1 MKVNDYKEMMDYL
14 TRPEPPKMQV
24 ASVEERVLKR
34 EPFYQQ
40 QQESVQEDKA
50 SPQEDAIPL
59 YQDMQPGI
67 AIEETMPNYVP
78 PNMSPVMPSA
88 PGIPNPQDRILE
100 LATGGRVELKDGTK
114 EPPKFIPMDLESVA
128 FRLFRNNLDNLTYN
142 EKQIVY
148 DYIEENRNK
157 KANGGRIGYADGT
170 PMAGLAITSL
180 RPVNTNMTQE
190 QIDQYINSPI
200 PLGLMIPQNEML
212 PNETYLDFVRRKR
225 KEEIYQ
231 VSPTANIISGTGGF
245 PGGPLSSTT
254 TASDS
259 TPLTVQ
265 ERYNKYLS
273 TAGSK
278 TNNDLY
284 KLYRESIDKK
294 ATGGRVNLANGTE
307 EIYNPEIPSLGET
320 DPIGILEQQLINEK
334 DPIRALALDYQLEK
348 LKKESKAKE
357 IEKEEFKKSQK
368 EKGIKYKEDFPSET
382 EYFLETAK
390 QLMTNPKYFLGKGA
404 KGVVE
409 GTEFLVGQ
417 PLQTL
422 LSQEGKNFEFYQ
434 PVAGEKLGIN
444 KFIEKNVPK
453 NPTTGAL
460 LAGDVA
466 EITGSIA
473 DPFLAYGVGKS
484 ILKKVEKKNKK

>member
-88 PGIPNPQDRILE
+88 PGISNPQDRILE

-157 KANGGRIGYADGT
+157 KANGGRIKLKEG
-170 PMAGLAITSL
+170 S
-180 RPVNTNMTQE
+180 E
-190 QIDQYINSPI
+190 
-200 PLGLMIPQNEML
+200 
-212 PNETYLDFVRRKR
+212 ET
-225 KEEIYQ
+225 
-231 VSPTANIISGTGGF
+231 
-245 PGGPLSSTT
+245 
-254 TASDS
+254 
-259 TPLTVQ
+259 
-265 ERYNKYLS
+265 
-273 TAGSK
+273 
-278 TNNDLY
+278 
-284 KLYRESIDKK
+284 
-294 ATGGRVNLANGTE
+294 
-307 EIYNPEIPSLGET
+307 YNPEIPSLGET